1 MITAIDADLL
11 EAINESSRSC
21 FPDEFLCMLTA
32 TEGVIDEMLLLPG
45 TVYGDSH
52 SFLNEWMAPIGLNPI
67 GTVHSH
73 PGYSNEPSEADL
85 QYFSN
90 MGGVHIITC
99 LPYDEGSW
107 KAYDSA
113 GRALRLEIRR

>member
-73 PGYSNEPSEADL
+73 P
-85 QYFSN
+85 
-90 MGGVHIITC
+90 
-99 LPYDEGSW
+99 
-107 KAYDSA
+107 
-113 GRALRLEIRR
+113 

>member
-1 MITAIDADLL
+1 MIEAIDADLL
-11 EAINESSRSC
+11 EAINESAKSC

-32 TEGVIDEMLLLPG
+32 TDGVIDEIVLLPG
-45 TVYGDSH
+45 TVYGNSH
-52 SFLNEWMAPIGLNPI
+52 SFLNEWMMPLGVRPV

-99 LPYDEGSW
+99 LPYDESSW

-113 GRALRLEIRR
+113 GRVLDLKIMR